1 MKTLILGILY
11 LVTPLVNHA
20 QNNALIGTWKIVG
33 LEYVSDQGTQKVME
47 TEIKAGTA
55 TTEFIIME
63 DGKWKQTSN
72 MSGSGTLDTYE
83 GTWKASG
90 NKLIVNL
97 KIGDQYY
104 DVDWTYELK
113 DNTLILN
120 RAADP
125 EGKMKIV
132 NTFRKK

>member
-1 MKTLILGILY
+1 MRTLIVGVLC
-11 LVTPLVNHA
+11 LVTPFVIHA

-33 LEYVSDQGTQKVME
+33 LEYVTDQGTQKVME
-47 TEIKAGTA
+47 AEIKAGTA
-55 TTEFIIME
+55 TTELYIMD

-83 GTWKASG
+83 GTWKTSG
-90 NKLIVNL
+90 NKIIVNL
-97 KIGDQYY
+97 KIGDQYF
-104 DVDWTYELK
+104 DVEWTYELK
-113 DNTLILN
+113 DNSLILT

-125 EGKMKIV
+125 QGKTKIV